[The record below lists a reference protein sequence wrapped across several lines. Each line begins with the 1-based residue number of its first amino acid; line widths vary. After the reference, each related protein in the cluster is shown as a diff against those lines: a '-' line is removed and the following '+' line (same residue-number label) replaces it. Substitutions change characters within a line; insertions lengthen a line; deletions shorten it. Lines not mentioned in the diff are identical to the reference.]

1 MSGWINA
8 LLTIT
13 GLALA
18 MRGGAGPHAAAAD
31 VLTVTMGAYPHT
43 YSKAPVMADNA
54 RGNTLLTC

>member
-18 MRGGAGPHAAAAD
+18 MRGGAGPHAADAD
-31 VLTVTMGAYPHT
+31 V
-43 YSKAPVMADNA
+43 
-54 RGNTLLTC
+54 